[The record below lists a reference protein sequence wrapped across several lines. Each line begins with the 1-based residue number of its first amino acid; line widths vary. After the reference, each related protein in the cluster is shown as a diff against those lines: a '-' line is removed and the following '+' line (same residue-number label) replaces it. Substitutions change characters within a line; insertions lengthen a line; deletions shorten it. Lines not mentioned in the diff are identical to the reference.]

1 MIFGDFKLSFPGMH
15 YIQNALGAIATADF
29 LKINPEIIADG
40 LAAFKGVS
48 RRYEKIIDY
57 ENFKIIDDYGH
68 TPIEIKSVIKAVREE
83 FPEGFLLTIPCLRQF
98 HRTKNLIEEF
108 AKILAMSDSCVV
120 APIVSGLGDD
130 EKTIDSI
137 TSKDLALKIMF
148 YGINTKSGS
157 TNIEVADESI
167 EILRKT
173 RKNPKIILTIGS
185 GISKDIIELLKK
197 YSI

>member
-1 MIFGDFKLSFPGMH
+1 
-15 YIQNALGAIATADF
+15 
-29 LKINPEIIADG
+29 
-40 LAAFKGVS
+40 
-48 RRYEKIIDY
+48 
-57 ENFKIIDDYGH
+57 
-68 TPIEIKSVIKAVREE
+68 
-83 FPEGFLLTIPCLRQF
+83 
-98 HRTKNLIEEF
+98 
-108 AKILAMSDSCVV
+108 
-120 APIVSGLGDD
+120 
-130 EKTIDSI
+130 
-137 TSKDLALKIMF
+137 MF